1 MKPDYN
7 LSKRLSSTSF
17 SKSIFLVNSN
27 FLTGINLIATF
38 MGMVRTAKNHAVI
51 SYSIVIYD
59 IPNAMFS
66 MLSGG
71 K

>member
-1 MKPDYN
+1 
-7 LSKRLSSTSF
+7 
-17 SKSIFLVNSN
+17 
-27 FLTGINLIATF
+27 
-38 MGMVRTAKNHAVI
+38 MVRTAKTQAVI

-66 MLSGG
+66 MLSAG